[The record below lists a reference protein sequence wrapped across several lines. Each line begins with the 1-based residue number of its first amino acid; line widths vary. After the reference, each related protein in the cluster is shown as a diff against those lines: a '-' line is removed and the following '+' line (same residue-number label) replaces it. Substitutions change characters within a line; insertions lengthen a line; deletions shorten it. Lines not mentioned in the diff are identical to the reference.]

1 MTIKNYI
8 LYNYKNVFCIY
19 CMANDVKKDATF
31 KSDYFKLIDL
41 INEQVEKEASEL
53 DFLEIDSL
61 TDEDLDL
68 LLNQDNY
75 NFYKD
80 K

>member
-1 MTIKNYI
+1 
-8 LYNYKNVFCIY
+8 
-19 CMANDVKKDATF
+19 MANDVKKDATL
-31 KSDYFKLIDL
+31 KSDYFKLLDL

-80 K
+80 N

>member
-1 MTIKNYI
+1 
-8 LYNYKNVFCIY
+8 
-19 CMANDVKKDATF
+19 MANDVKKDATF

-41 INEQVEKEASEL
+41 INEEVEKEASEF

-68 LLNQDNY
+68 LLNNNNY